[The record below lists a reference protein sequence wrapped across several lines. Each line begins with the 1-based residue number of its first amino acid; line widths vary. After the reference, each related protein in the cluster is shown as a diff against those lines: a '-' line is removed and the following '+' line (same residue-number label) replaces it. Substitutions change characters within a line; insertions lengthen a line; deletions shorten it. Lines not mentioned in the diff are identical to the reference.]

1 MVRPPREACRSY
13 DSRVPE
19 ESSLEEREARLER
32 ELREQAGAFD
42 RLDVEDE
49 RELLQRVPEARAIE
63 SLVKHNLDL
72 VVAQAESH
80 AGRGLPFSDLYQE
93 GTIGLVDA
101 VGAYAGRGAFRDFAS
116 LHIGLQ
122 MDSLIQSEDVARKE
136 TQEDV
141 ADVKTL
147 DMAQVMFR
155 RENGRD
161 ARPVEMQKS
170 LGWDEGRLERIE
182 RMLDLARE
190 RNDAATINFLEASDA
205 DELGIDFVDEQP
217 DPRRRPQGA
226 GPDSDEN

>member
-1 MVRPPREACRSY
+1 MQ
-13 DSRVPE
+13 
-19 ESSLEEREARLER
+19 LEQ
-32 ELREQAGAFD
+32 ELREQAEAFG
-42 RLDVEDE
+42 RLEPEDE
-49 RELLQRVPEARAIE
+49 RDLLQRVPEARATE
-63 SLVKHNLDL
+63 ALVEHNLDL
-72 VVAQAESH
+72 VVNQAESH

-101 VGAYAGRGAFRDFAS
+101 VGAYTGKGEFREFAS

-122 MDSLIQSEDVARKE
+122 MDSLIESENQAQKE

-141 ADVKTL
+141 ADVRTL

-155 RENGRD
+155 RQNGRD
-161 ARPVEMQKS
+161 AKPIEMQKS
-170 LGWDEGRLERIE
+170 LGWDEGRMERIE

-205 DELGIDFVDEQP
+205 DDLGIDFVDEQP

-226 GPDSDEN
+226 GPDSDEV

>member
-1 MVRPPREACRSY
+1 MAEN
-13 DSRVPE
+13 DSQ
-19 ESSLEEREARLER
+19 EEREARLER
-32 ELREQAGAFD
+32 ELREQAEEFG
-42 RLDVEDE
+42 RLDKEDE
-49 RELLQRVPEARAIE
+49 RDLLQRVPEARATE
-63 SLVKHNLDL
+63 ALVKHNLDL
-72 VVAQAESH
+72 VVSQAEAH
-80 AGRGLPFSDLYQE
+80 LGRGLPFSDLYQE

-101 VGAYAGRGAFRDFAS
+101 VGAYTGQGEFREFAS

-122 MDSLIQSEDVARKE
+122 MDSLIESEDQARKE

-155 RENGRD
+155 RQNGRD

-190 RNDAATINFLEASDA
+190 RNDAATINFLDASEA

-226 GPDSDEN
+226 GPDSDES

>member
-1 MVRPPREACRSY
+1 MS
-13 DSRVPE
+13 E
-19 ESSLEEREARLER
+19 ENSLEAREARLER
-32 ELREQAGAFD
+32 ELRGQAEAFD
-42 RLDVEDE
+42 QLEASDE
-49 RELLQRVPEARAIE
+49 QELLRRVPDARAVE
-63 SLVKHNLDL
+63 SLVKHNLDI
-72 VVAQAESH
+72 VVAQAEAH

-93 GTIGLVDA
+93 GTVGLVDA
-101 VGAYAGRGAFRDFAS
+101 VGAYSGKGAFRDFAS

-122 MDSLIQSEDVARKE
+122 MDSLIESEDQARKE
-136 TQEDV
+136 TREDV

-205 DELGIDFVDEQP
+205 EDLGIDFVDEQP

-226 GPDSDEN
+226 GPDSDES

>member
-1 MVRPPREACRSY
+1 MRPYHSE
-13 DSRVPE
+13 VPE
-19 ESSLEEREARLER
+19 DLSYQEREQRLEA
-32 ELREQAGAFD
+32 ELREQAAEYD
-42 RLDVEDE
+42 RLPPELE
-49 RELLQRVPEARAIE
+49 RELLARAGQAE
-63 SLVKHNLDL
+63 ATRSLVEHNLDL
-72 VVAQAESH
+72 VVQQAEDH
-80 AGRGLPFSDLYQE
+80 RGRGLPFSDLYQE

-101 VGAYAGRGAFRDFAS
+101 VGAYTGQGEFRDFAR

-122 MDSLIQSEDVARKE
+122 MDSLIEADDQARKE

-161 ARPVEMQKS
+161 ARPMEMQKS

-182 RMLDLARE
+182 RMLELARE
-190 RNDAATINFLEASDA
+190 RNDAATINFLDASEAD
-205 DELGIDFVDEQP
+205 DLGIDFVDEQP

-226 GPDSDEN
+226 GPDADE

>member
-1 MVRPPREACRSY
+1 M
-13 DSRVPE
+13 PE
-19 ESSLEEREARLER
+19 DRSLEEREALLEKELRDQADAYGRLEP
-32 ELREQAGAFD
+32 D
-42 RLDVEDE
+42 DE
-49 RELLQRVPEARAIE
+49 AELLNRVPDPRATE
-63 SLVKHNLDL
+63 SLVHHNLDL
-72 VVAQAESH
+72 AVAQAEAH

-101 VGAYAGRGAFRDFAS
+101 IGAYGGKGAFRDFAS

-122 MDSLIQSEDVARKE
+122 MDSLIESEDQARKE
-136 TQEDV
+136 TEEDV
-141 ADVKTL
+141 ADVRTL

-161 ARPVEMQKS
+161 ARPVEMQQS
-170 LGWDEGRLERIE
+170 LGWDEGRMERIE

-205 DELGIDFVDEQP
+205 DDLGIDFVDEQP

-226 GPDSDEN
+226 GPDSDEA

>member
-1 MVRPPREACRSY
+1 MPEDRS
-13 DSRVPE
+13 
-19 ESSLEEREARLER
+19 LQEREAQLEQ
-32 ELREQAGAFD
+32 ELREQADAFG
-42 RLDVEDE
+42 RLEPEDE
-49 RELLQRVPEARAIE
+49 RDLLQRVPEARATE
-63 SLVKHNLDL
+63 ALVEHNLDL
-72 VVAQAESH
+72 VVTQAESH

-101 VGAYAGRGAFRDFAS
+101 VGAYTGKGEFREFAS

-122 MDSLIQSEDVARKE
+122 MDSLIESENQAQKE

-141 ADVKTL
+141 ADVRTL

-155 RENGRD
+155 RQNGRD
-161 ARPVEMQKS
+161 AKPIEMQKS
-170 LGWDEGRLERIE
+170 LGWDEGRMERIE

-205 DELGIDFVDEQP
+205 DDLGIDFVDEQP

-226 GPDSDEN
+226 GPDSDEV